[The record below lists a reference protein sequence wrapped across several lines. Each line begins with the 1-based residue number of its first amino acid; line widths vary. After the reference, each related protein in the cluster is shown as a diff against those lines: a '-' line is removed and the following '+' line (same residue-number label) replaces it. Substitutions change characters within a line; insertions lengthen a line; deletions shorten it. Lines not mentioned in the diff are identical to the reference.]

1 MILFLPHPSYTVI
14 ICQETACTVYEVAP
28 AYPLWYV
35 IAVYVLAV
43 CVIVL
48 LIAVLWDI
56 GRTLWK
62 ERKQRKA
69 GKE

>member
-1 MILFLPHPSYTVI
+1 MILFLPHPSYTI
-14 ICQETACTVYEVAP
+14 ITVCRGTACTVYEIAP

-62 ERKQRKA
+62 EHKQQ
-69 GKE
+69 KESE